1 MEVRIGSV
9 WGILSVIVGVGPA
22 ALFPGSLAY
31 SHDHQRPDLKAWFQS
46 LESKS
51 GVACCDDGE
60 AEHAEAAWDM
70 ARGGYKVF
78 LTNPAKP
85 KESGKWFDVPD
96 HAIVKQQNLNGVA
109 MVWWYPSYSVD
120 GTMTPIVRCF
130 IPGPGG

>member
-1 MEVRIGSV
+1 MEVKIGSV

-78 LTNPAKP
+78 LTNPAKS
-85 KESGKWFDVPD
+85 EGIGK
-96 HAIVKQQNLNGVA
+96 
-109 MVWWYPSYSVD
+109 M
-120 GTMTPIVRCF
+120 VRCS
-130 IPGPGG
+130 